1 MKQRRRRNVGWFSS
15 ITSGISTALV
25 LILLGIVF
33 FFVAVAHNFGR
44 TLRENFAVEVILSD
58 SITKKEAYTL
68 QQELRALPWVRYT
81 NYVSKERGTQEMA
94 EALKG
99 SPTEFL
105 GSSPIPAE
113 FEVYLEADYAN
124 KDSLAKFLPY
134 VSSRQGVTDVTY
146 PRDAMEVVN
155 YYLPLIGLI
164 LLIIAALLSFVSFA
178 LINNTIRMSV
188 HSKRFTIHTMKLV
201 GARWGYIRRPFLAR
215 AFWVGLIASLIAC
228 GLLYLGMELFR
239 QQDVYLSQLLP
250 ALYEWLILGVVMGC
264 GLLLTLGCAFFSVNK
279 HLRMKGH
286 SVYTK

>member
-1 MKQRRRRNVGWFSS
+1 MGWFSS
-15 ITSGISTALV
+15 ITSGISTTLV

-113 FEVYLEADYAN
+113 FEVYLEADYAH

>member
-1 MKQRRRRNVGWFSS
+1 MGWFSS

>member
-1 MKQRRRRNVGWFSS
+1 M
-15 ITSGISTALV
+15 
-25 LILLGIVF
+25 LIV
-33 FFVAVAHNFGR
+33 
-44 TLRENFAVEVILSD
+44 
-58 SITKKEAYTL
+58 
-68 QQELRALPWVRYT
+68 
-81 NYVSKERGTQEMA
+81 
-94 EALKG
+94 
-99 SPTEFL
+99 
-105 GSSPIPAE
+105 
-113 FEVYLEADYAN
+113 
-124 KDSLAKFLPY
+124 
-134 VSSRQGVTDVTY
+134 
-146 PRDAMEVVN
+146 
-155 YYLPLIGLI
+155 
-164 LLIIAALLSFVSFA
+164 ALLLTIVSFA